1 MLKNTR
7 VKVFTFYLLLRENQL
22 GVGTPPPPRLTHPAR
37 LGLKTLSSYWQF
49 QVVKEL
55 QMTLSHTKIIKKI
68 PAIACK
74 SLRASKSRLTTD
86 QKNSNTDTF
95 YAV

>member
-7 VKVFTFYLLLRENQL
+7 VTAFTVYYLLRENQL
-22 GVGTPPPPRLTHPAR
+22 GVGTPPRLTHPAR